1 MSKAIIFLSKQPQL
15 RSAACDQHLRE
26 THAPLVAQRPGLRR
40 L

>member
-1 MSKAIIFLSKQPQL
+1 MIRAIIFLSKQPQL
-15 RSAACDQHLRE
+15 SREAFDQHLRA